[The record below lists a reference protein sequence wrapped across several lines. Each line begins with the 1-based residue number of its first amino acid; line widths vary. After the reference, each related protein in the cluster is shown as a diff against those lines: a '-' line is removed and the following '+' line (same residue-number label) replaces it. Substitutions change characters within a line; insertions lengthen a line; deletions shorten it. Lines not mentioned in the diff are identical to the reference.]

1 MSTPT
6 LRLGLVPSYR
16 NTGPIPEWVIQMR
29 HETITALSTLEGVD
43 LVYPHPPEENPA
55 DGSGCVTPGGCIFTL
70 DQADALAD
78 QFLQQNVEGVI
89 IAPLNFGDERSA
101 VKVAERLKR
110 PTLLY
115 ATKEPPVPEGPSLAR
130 VSDSY
135 CGTLSIA
142 AGLHRRGLAFQ
153 FGGLFSHNEPAL
165 TAAVATFARAAAVA
179 RAFTNARIG
188 QVGVRP
194 ATFETV
200 AFDELALAEKFGQ
213 NVIFAEVSDIVD
225 KARGFSDD
233 TARVRQTLA
242 EIREEVAEI
251 SIAPDWLLKA
261 AKLENAFV
269 DFWQENSLSALS
281 AQCWPTINRLWAMS
295 VCAVFGRLTGNGM
308 LTACEADTLG
318 ALSMLANYHAS
329 GGRRVPHF
337 IDWTIQHREDPNQL
351 LAWHCGNAPLCLA
364 RDRGQTALR
373 SRRDMQGTQPA
384 HPGDNFAGLY
394 QFQVRSGPVTFCR
407 LAENRG
413 DWKMLIARGEAV
425 PSDEVLAGTWSWVR
439 VADHD
444 RLYRTLVENGFIHHA
459 SMIHEDQTK
468 VLELACKFLD
478 IEPVIV
484 E

>member
-1 MSTPT
+1 
-6 LRLGLVPSYR
+6 
-16 NTGPIPEWVIQMR
+16 
-29 HETITALSTLEGVD
+29 
-43 LVYPHPPEENPA
+43 
-55 DGSGCVTPGGCIFTL
+55 
-70 DQADALAD
+70 
-78 QFLQQNVEGVI
+78 
-89 IAPLNFGDERSA
+89 
-101 VKVAERLKR
+101 
-110 PTLLY
+110 
-115 ATKEPPVPEGPSLAR
+115 
-130 VSDSY
+130 
-135 CGTLSIA
+135 
-142 AGLHRRGLAFQ
+142 
-153 FGGLFSHNEPAL
+153 
-165 TAAVATFARAAAVA
+165 
-179 RAFTNARIG
+179 
-188 QVGVRP
+188 
-194 ATFETV
+194 
-200 AFDELALAEKFGQ
+200 
-213 NVIFAEVSDIVD
+213 
-225 KARGFSDD
+225 
-233 TARVRQTLA
+233 
-242 EIREEVAEI
+242 
-251 SIAPDWLLKA
+251 
-261 AKLENAFV
+261 
-269 DFWQENSLSALS
+269 
-281 AQCWPTINRLWAMS
+281 MS

-329 GGRRVPHF
+329 GGCRVPHF

-364 RDRGQTALR
+364 RDRAQTALR

-407 LAENRG
+407 LAESRG

-468 VLELACKFLD
+468 VLEMACKFLD